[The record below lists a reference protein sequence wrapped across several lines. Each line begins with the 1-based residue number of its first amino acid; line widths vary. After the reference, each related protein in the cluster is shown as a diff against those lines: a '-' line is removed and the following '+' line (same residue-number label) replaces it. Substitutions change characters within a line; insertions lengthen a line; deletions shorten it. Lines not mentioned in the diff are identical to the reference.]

1 MSSHPEVIVIAPPE
15 PGRTGLQR
23 LRRRR
28 ISLLVV
34 AAVAIAAAVGG
45 LLIGTTIK
53 SPAQV
58 AAQTAP
64 PALTRLSVP
73 VTHQFITGTVLAQGV
88 VKAPPEVSQLAGGG
102 GGSGGALPVVT
113 KVFRRVGSTVG
124 PGSEIVEV
132 AGRPLVTFLGSVPAY
147 RSLSPGD
154 SGTDVLQLQQ
164 GLESLGYSVGEDT
177 GGVFGTGTGDAVTAF
192 YTALG
197 YPVPTQP
204 ATVGVGKKK
213 KTVNEPMVPQA
224 EIMFVPS
231 FPARV
236 IKVAGPL
243 GKVTSGSLVTL
254 ALGSPAIAGQLSPSD
269 GVLVKAGM
277 AVKVTDPAAGS
288 SRRGHIES
296 VGARTETK
304 KSISGGVYLPAKV
317 STGRPLPLS
326 MIGQDVSLTIAAARS
341 AGKVL
346 AVPEAAVFARAD
358 GRLYVTKM
366 TGSQSSVA
374 VPVRVGV
381 TGNGM
386 VGVTPIDGGT
396 LAAGDR
402 VAIGADYAR
411 TSRTA
416 R

>member
-1 MSSHPEVIVIAPPE
+1 VKSSVLPE
-15 PGRTGLQR
+15 PGGTTRQ

-28 ISLLVV
+28 VVLIAVVVLAVV
-34 AAVAIAAAVGG
+34 ASAVG
-45 LLIGTTIK
+45 LLISTTIK

-58 AAQTAP
+58 AAQTAAP
-64 PALTRLSVP
+64 GLTRLSVP
-73 VTHQFITGTVLAQGV
+73 VTHQVITGTVLAQGV
-88 VKAPPEVSQLAGGG
+88 VKAPPEVSQLAGGSS
-102 GGSGGALPVVT
+102 GSSSGALPVVT

-147 RSLSPGD
+147 RNLAPGD

-204 ATVGVGKKK
+204 GTVGVGKKK

-224 EIMFVPS
+224 EIMFVPQ

-236 IKVAGPL
+236 LKVAGPL
-243 GKVTSGSLVTL
+243 GKEASGSLVTL

-269 GVLVKAGM
+269 GVLVRAGM
-277 AVKVTDPAAGS
+277 AVKVTDPASGR

-296 VGARTETK
+296 VGARTQTK

-326 MIGQDVSLTIAAARS
+326 MIGQDVSLTITAAHS
-341 AGKVL
+341 PGKVL

-381 TGNGM
+381 TGDGL
-386 VGVTPIDGGT
+386 VGVTPLDGGT
-396 LAAGDR
+396 LATGDR

-411 TSRTA
+411 TPKTA